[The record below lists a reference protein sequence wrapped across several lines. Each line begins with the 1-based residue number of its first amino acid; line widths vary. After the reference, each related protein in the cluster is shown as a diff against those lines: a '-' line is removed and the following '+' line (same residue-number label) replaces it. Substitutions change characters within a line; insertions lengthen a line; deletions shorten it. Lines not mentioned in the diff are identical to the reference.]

1 MPKSPPEGFPTVCPY
16 LYYQDVAAAIDWLA
30 KAFGFEKRMA
40 MPGPGGT
47 VMHAEMDIGEGV
59 VMLGPANAQ
68 QGSQSPRA
76 LGAVNQ
82 SLYVY
87 VPDVAA
93 HFARARAAGAA
104 IVSEPVEMF
113 WGDKFYLV
121 RDLEGHHWSFA
132 QHVRDV
138 APEDMK
144 PPGA

>member
-76 LGAVNQ
+76 RPARRSYPSRSRCSGAT
-82 SLYVY
+82 SSTRS
-87 VPDVAA
+87 ATSKGTTGA
-93 HFARARAAGAA
+93 SRSTFATWRPRT
-104 IVSEPVEMF
+104 
-113 WGDKFYLV
+113 
-121 RDLEGHHWSFA
+121 
-132 QHVRDV
+132 
-138 APEDMK
+138 
-144 PPGA
+144 

>member
-113 WGDKFYLV
+113 WGDKFYVV

>member
-1 MPKSPPEGFPTVCPY
+1 MLQSPPEGFPTVCPY
-16 LYYQDVAAAIDWLA
+16 LYYRDVAAAIDWLA
-30 KAFGFEKRMA
+30 KVFGFEKRMV
-40 MPGPGGT
+40 MPGPGRT
-47 VMHAEMDIGEGV
+47 VMHAEMDIGAGV
-59 VMLGPANAQ
+59 VMLGPANEQ
-68 QGSQSPRA
+68 QGSRSPRD

-87 VPDVAA
+87 VPDIDA
-93 HFARARAAGAA
+93 HFARARSGGAE

-113 WGDKFYLV
+113 WGDKFYAA